1 MFFIGGLFVAFF
13 TMADGLLASSHI
25 SLGWD
30 TLAPGAQVSGFTETP
45 IAGSATAESHIYVG
59 NATAVSKPN
68 CLVYD
73 FSDFPAGKSRG
84 YPAISLP
91 AITNGWAVFS
101 LCFRP
106 ESGSVSGEIRGLY
119 NLPGQTLNG
128 VKRSWPF
135 LWLSFDEMFSVKA
148 EGKMRWET
156 VRVGAV
162 IPKVWHRATIRIPP
176 PGETNAVATA
186 KLERMDGKGD
196 FTKVGEA
203 PVPFGNLVMR
213 KTTSFDLT
221 GSGPCKFYFDDF
233 MYSNVVKGE
242 QRQRL
247 ASKCLSSEDEGDASA
262 LHGHESKRAMRKG

>member
-1 MFFIGGLFVAFF
+1 MFFIGGLLVAFC

-30 TLAPGAQVSGFTETP
+30 TLAPGTQVRGFTETP

-73 FSDFPAGKSRG
+73 FSDFPVGKSRG

-119 NLPGQTLNG
+119 NLPEQKLNG

-148 EGKMRWET
+148 EGKKRWEI

-186 KLERMDGKGD
+186 TLERMDGKGV
-196 FTKVGEA
+196 FAKVGEA
-203 PVPFGNLVMR
+203 PVPFGNLVLR
-213 KTTSFDLT
+213 KTTSFDLA
-221 GSGPCKFYFDDF
+221 GSGPCKFHFDDF
-233 MYSNVVKGE
+233 MYSDAVNWDGK
-242 QRQRL
+242 QRQNM
-247 ASKCLSSEDEGDASA
+247 GY
-262 LHGHESKRAMRKG
+262 